1 VNRKR
6 HGRVKKIFTEAAS
19 LATSERSRFLDRTC
33 DGDTTLRAE
42 VESLLKHH
50 HSRTILAPV
59 PAVATGTSKAAA
71 AWPSRSAGQA
81 ARWAAGA
88 LAAALGSRGQVALGA
103 MIATLTLALLSW
115 WVHAGTRNELRQM
128 LADKMNALLGAGVA
142 AVELWMAGE
151 KIKVEAWARDPELCR
166 DVAELL
172 KIDTHRPTARDE
184 LVASPHAAGIRERLV
199 ALAGEDIKYAI
210 WDRAHMTVADG
221 SPQNAGIG
229 RGVTA
234 SGGALLTRVFHG
246 ETLLRMPHKGEP
258 ITRDYQPETDRPVLA
273 LLTPLRD
280 PSDGRIIAALLVRQ
294 TGAER
299 ELHAI
304 LSHARTGQTGE
315 AYAFDRDGLMLT
327 ESRFN
332 AQLAAAGLIPDTPDA
347 HSAAVVQVRDPGGD
361 LTRGY
366 RASRPLAAC
375 PLTLMAAHA
384 VAGEDGFDLDGY
396 RDYRGVTVIGAWNW
410 LAAHGFGLATEV
422 DCDEAYAP
430 LWYRDVALQI
440 GLALL
445 AVAAVV
451 ILHSW
456 SSIAALRREVRTTR
470 RLGQF
475 TLEEQ
480 IGEGGMAQVFR
491 ATHAML
497 KRPTAIKLLKPGM
510 ATPLMLARFERE
522 VQLASQLTHPNTIE
536 IYDYGRTPE
545 GTFYYAMEYLPGL
558 TLAQLVNLE
567 GPLPPARAVYLLKQV
582 CRSLGEAH
590 GLGLVH
596 RDIKPQN
603 IMVCQRGGD
612 ADVVKVL
619 DFGLVKS
626 IDSEEGQDLSRTA
639 VAGTPLYMA
648 PERLLDPSKTDARS
662 DLYSLGAV
670 AYILLVGQDVFTG
683 DSVAAIL
690 NHVLHTPPPS
700 ATERAR
706 QPLPPELDRLIAACL
721 AKNPDD
727 RPACVAAALEV
738 LDMVA
743 LSDRWGQPEAHAW
756 WDAYTQRG
764 ASPLERRS
772 P

>member
-1 VNRKR
+1 MNRQR
-6 HGRVKKIFTEAAS
+6 QGRVKKIFLEAS
-19 LATSERSRFLDRTC
+19 NLATGDQSRFLDRTC

-50 HSRTILAPV
+50 RTGTILAPV
-59 PAVATGTSKAAA
+59 PVVAAA
-71 AWPSRSAGQA
+71 ASRAAADRSARQA
-81 ARWAAGA
+81 FDWAADS
-88 LAAALGSRGQVALGA
+88 LAAALGPRGQVALGA
-103 MIATLTLALLSW
+103 MIATLALALVGW
-115 WVHAGTRNELRQM
+115 WVHVGTRNELRQM
-128 LADKMNALLGAGVA
+128 LADKLTALLGTGVA
-142 AVELWMAGE
+142 AVELWIAGE
-151 KIKVEAWARDPELCR
+151 KTKVEAWARDPKLCR
-166 DVAELL
+166 DVTELL
-172 KIDTHRPTARDE
+172 KIDTHASTARDE
-184 LVASPHAAGIRERLV
+184 LLASPHAADIRRRLD
-199 ALAGEDIKYAI
+199 ALARDHIQYAI
-210 WDRAHMTVADG
+210 WDRAHVTVADW
-221 SPQNAGIG
+221 SPKGAGVG

-258 ITRDYQPETDRPVLA
+258 ITRDYHPEANRRVLA

-280 PSDGRIIAALLVRQ
+280 PSDGGIIAALLVRQ
-294 TGAER
+294 EVAEK

-304 LSHARTGQTGE
+304 LSLARTGQTGE

-332 AQLAAAGLIPDTPDA
+332 DQLAAAGLLSDAPDA
-347 HSAAVVQVRDPGGD
+347 QSAAAIQLRDPGGD

-396 RDYRGVTVIGAWNW
+396 RDYRGVTVIGAWKW
-410 LAAHGFGLATEV
+410 LAEHGFGLATEV
-422 DCDEAYAP
+422 DYDEAYAP
-430 LWYRDVALQI
+430 LWYRDVALHV
-440 GLALL
+440 GLVLL
-445 AVAAVV
+445 AIASVV
-451 ILHSW
+451 ILYSW
-456 SSIAALRREVRTTR
+456 SSIVALRREVHTTR
-470 RLGQF
+470 QLGQY

-480 IGEGGMAQVFR
+480 VGEGGMAQVFR

-558 TLAQLVNLE
+558 TLAQLVDLE
-567 GPLPPARAVYLLKQV
+567 GPLPTARAVYLLKQV

-626 IDSEEGQDLSRTA
+626 IDTEEGQELSRTT

-648 PERLLDPSKTDARS
+648 PERLLDPLKTDARS

-670 AYILLVGQDVFTG
+670 AFNLLVGQDVFTG
-683 DSVAAIL
+683 ESVATIL
-690 NHVLHTPPPS
+690 NHVLHSPPPS
-700 ATERAR
+700 AAERAS
-706 QPLPPELDRLIAACL
+706 QPIPPELDRLISACL

-727 RPACVAAALEV
+727 RPAAVAVVLEV
-738 LDMVA
+738 LDTVT
-743 LSDRWGQPEAHAW
+743 LSDRWGQREAHAW
-756 WDAYTQRG
+756 WDAHTQRHE
-764 ASPLERRS
+764 SSSRRET